1 MDIWNGGIKMTE
13 EKYSTEKLEQIFGEI
28 ADGIEEVK
36 NKSHERYKENSA
48 GFMALASLLIDKK
61 IITLD
66 DQVGKKNELIKNM
79 EK

>member
-1 MDIWNGGIKMTE
+1 MTE
-13 EKYSTEKLEQIFGEI
+13 EKYSTERLQQIFGEI
-28 ADGIEEVK
+28 ADGIDEVE

-66 DQVGKKNELIKNM
+66 DLTVKKNEFMKKLDK
-79 EK
+79 